1 MCRPIGASESWGY
14 RDANHPRPMPKAATP
29 APTSMS
35 KALCGPESN
44 PAACP
49 NQKSPRAINS
59 GPAAT
64 RTIFIRALPRSCV
77 SDSELR
83 RPALLKKGPAIGDG
97 FSLGRNC
104 PCKSIRGS
112 AMCHNSHTERKTL
125 GSPPPCEGQLRRLAP
140 TGGQTK
146 VTPIPTSSPISRAR
160 RCFMPLP
167 LQKVRGIHPRLS
179 TAQDGSLLGN
189 VPLSRG
195 LRRPDRPGP

>member
-1 MCRPIGASESWGY
+1 MCRPIGAIESWGY

-83 RPALLKKGPAIGDG
+83 RPAIGDG
-97 FSLGRNC
+97 SSLGRNC
-104 PCKSIRGS
+104 LCKSIRGS

-125 GSPPPCEGQLRRLAP
+125 GSPPPCEGLLRNRAA
-140 TGGQTK
+140 
-146 VTPIPTSSPISRAR
+146 RHEAR
-160 RCFMPLP
+160 RPYLTGSTWNRPSALAAASFLP
-167 LQKVRGIHPRLS
+167 FDITGPERLFRTLS
-179 TAQDGSLLGN
+179 IRPSL
-189 VPLSRG
+189 
-195 LRRPDRPGP
+195 